1 MPVEGGQAKR
11 ATTAGMLSRFTLM
24 LAAALPLQL
33 PFRASASIFD
43 CTPLPQYLWSNPLV
57 SSASPELPED
67 SRKLSIREFPHL
79 AFQPSSSPV
88 LQKGTELN
96 VIVDTKCLL
105 DRRRGPVA
113 LEFLENL
120 KSMAALKAR
129 KRLDRQ
135 SHHWK
140 LERDW
145 DFIEL
150 QDAVEAEPCV
160 EMVSPDAHFYLNQAG
175 GDPYASDQTHLA
187 YLRYFQAMNDF
198 LLPMM
203 IRHPVTIAIIDTGV
217 DFSHPDLHANRW
229 INRREIPGNDR
240 DDDQNGY
247 IDDVNGY
254 NFANHVGDAG
264 PTGRWASN
272 IHGTHVAGLAA
283 ARMQNG
289 EGGTGIHGIAKIMS
303 LNVFLETG
311 ESRSSILENAI
322 RYAASQGATVIN
334 MSLGGNEY
342 SRTMRSALEYAI
354 SRGSLVVAAAGNFG
368 VELCDNPNSFG
379 FISPGVYGGL
389 LNGMLSVGSVDVID
403 GRFSRFSN
411 YSRRLLEI
419 TAPGALTSDGAG
431 SGLLSTAPGGGYVYL
446 HGTSMAT
453 PIVAGAAA
461 LVSSWLQTYYYKA
474 TPRTI
479 EKILK
484 ESATEDPR
492 LAVSVQLGRT
502 LDLARVVAYLN
513 ENYPPRTKQE
523 AAAETPREPREPI
536 YHPEPRPTPRPRATP
551 RPPPPPPPDDP
562 DLPPYDPGDD
572 SSDDSSGESGTEDG
586 NSDSDDFP
594 DP

>member
-1 MPVEGGQAKR
+1 MPFGRGVRKGTAVLLL
-11 ATTAGMLSRFTLM
+11 AGMM
-24 LAAALPLQL
+24 AAALPLHA
-33 PFRASASIFD
+33 RASIFD
-43 CTPLPQYLWSNPLV
+43 CTPLPQYFWSNPLT
-57 SSASPELPED
+57 SSAVPELPED
-67 SRKLSIREFPHL
+67 SRKLSIREFPGL
-79 AFQPSSSPV
+79 ALQPSSSPV

-105 DRRRGPVA
+105 DRRRGPQA
-113 LEFLENL
+113 LEFLEIL
-120 KSMAALKAR
+120 KSKASFKAR

-145 DFIEL
+145 GFVEL
-150 QDAVEAEPCV
+150 QDALEAEPCV
-160 EMVSPDAHFYLNQAG
+160 EMVSPDAHFYLNQVG
-175 GDPYASDQTHLA
+175 GDPYAANQTHLA
-187 YLRYFQAMNDF
+187 RLRYFEALNEL

-203 IRHPVTIAIIDTGV
+203 IRHPVTVAIIDTGV
-217 DFSHPDLHANRW
+217 DFSHPDLRANRW
-229 INRREIPGNDR
+229 VNRREIPGNDR

-247 IDDVNGY
+247 VDDVNGY

-289 EGGTGIHGIAKIMS
+289 EGGTGIHGVAKIMS

-389 LNGMLSVGSVDVID
+389 LSGMLSVGSIDVTD

-453 PIVAGAAA
+453 PIVSGTAA
-461 LVSSWLQTYYYKA
+461 LVSSWLQAYYYKA

-484 ESATEDPR
+484 ESAVEDPR
-492 LAVSVQLGRT
+492 LASSVQLGRT
-502 LDLARVVAYLN
+502 LDLARVVAYLKQ
-513 ENYPPRTKQE
+513 NYPPRTKQE
-523 AAAETPREPREPI
+523 ASAQTPREPRDPI
-536 YHPEPRPTPRPRATP
+536 YRPEPRPTPRPTP
-551 RPPPPPPPDDP
+551 RPPPPPADDP

-572 SSDDSSGESGTEDG
+572 SSGNAGDDYGDDSG
-586 NSDSDDFP
+586 NSDSDDFG
-594 DP
+594 